1 MNASR
6 PRRQNVENE
15 QLYPAIQYREP
26 CSSRPM
32 ADIMSYISLAKYA
45 ESRHAV
51 TRGKKLRARQ
61 LGTERMDVAE
71 AHAA

>member
-1 MNASR
+1 MR
-6 PRRQNVENE
+6 GTM
-15 QLYPAIQYREP
+15 
-26 CSSRPM
+26 PM
-32 ADIMSYISLAKYA
+32 ADIISHMYLVRYT